1 MTDQHTPLFNFFFRW
16 RPLHW
21 RSIWV
26 YELISFTLMY
36 ASMVFLAHSGQPVT
50 WDFLKI
56 LVFSIISLFSGY
68 FAALIWNDIN
78 DRDIDSV
85 VHPDRP
91 LPGKRMSAARFFAI
105 ALVFSASTFLFAYLV
120 DFWCF
125 LLVGFTALFV
135 AFHNRYFKKGMR
147 LPAYSEIFTPLQWC
161 IVPVFGYLAMHYYV
175 LVPVLMVVLFT
186 YFADSSHDIA
196 EGIHDVEGDSQ
207 FGVRTYATSFGESTA
222 AKVSFAFLTLSGV
235 FGIAVYFV
243 TPLSL
248 IYLIGFVLFWIYTV
262 YRYSRLLKTEGEERR
277 TLGPKIGK
285 NGFDFLL
292 FVYDLIF
299 LDLIIQIL
307 VPNLSWLK
315 II

>member
-1 MTDQHTPLFNFFFRW
+1 MNEPRNKLFHFFFRW

-36 ASMVFLAHSGQPVT
+36 AGVVMLAYGIHPYTMDTFRIV
-50 WDFLKI
+50 I
-56 LVFSIISLFSGY
+56 FSVISLFSGY

-78 DRDIDSV
+78 DREIDSV

-91 LPGKRMSAARFFAI
+91 LPGKRLSTTRFFAI
-105 ALVFSASTFLFAYLV
+105 ALVFSALTFIFSFLV

-125 LLVGFTALFV
+125 ILVGVTAAFV
-135 AFHNRYFKKGMR
+135 AVHNRFFKKAIK

-161 IVPVFGYLAMHYYV
+161 IVPVFGFLALYNYN
-175 LVPVLMVVLFT
+175 LVPVLMLVLFT

-196 EGIHDVEGDSQ
+196 EGIHDVEGDAK
-207 FGVRTYATSFGESTA
+207 FKVRTYATSFGENTA
-222 AKVSFAFLTLSGV
+222 AKISFSYIILSGIFGVGIYLTLRS
-235 FGIAVYFV
+235 
-243 TPLSL
+243 TLSP
-248 IYLIGFVLFWIYTV
+248 IYLVGFLLYWMFTV
-262 YRYSRLLKTEGEERR
+262 YRYSHLLRTEGEARR
-277 TLGPKIGK
+277 QLGSRIGK

-299 LDLIIQIL
+299 LDLVIQLLIGHI
-307 VPNLSWLK
+307 VW
-315 II
+315 

>member
-1 MTDQHTPLFNFFFRW
+1 MTEPSNRLFYFFFRW

-36 ASMVFLAHSGQPVT
+36 AGMVMLAYGIHPYSV
-50 WDFLKI
+50 DLMKI
-56 LVFSIISLFSGY
+56 IVFSVISLFSGY

-78 DRDIDSV
+78 DKDIDRV

-91 LPGKRMSAARFFAI
+91 LPGQRMSTRRFFAI

-125 LLVGFTALFV
+125 ILVGVTAAFV
-135 AFHNRYFKKGMR
+135 AVHNRYFKKGMR

-161 IVPVFGYLAMHYYV
+161 IVPVFGYLALHDYAI
-175 LVPVLMVVLFT
+175 LPVAMLVLFT

-196 EGIHDVEGDSQ
+196 EGIHDVEGDAK
-207 FGVRTYATSFGESTA
+207 FKVRTYATSFGESTA
-222 AKVSFAFLTLSGV
+222 AKASSTYLVLSGV

-243 TPLSL
+243 APLSP
-248 IYLIGFVLFWIYTV
+248 IYLVGFLLFWIYAV
-262 YRYSRLLKTEGEERR
+262 YRYSALLKTDGDVRR
-277 TLGPKIGK
+277 QLGSRIGK

-299 LDLIIQIL
+299 LDLVIHIL

-315 II
+315 IV

>member
-1 MTDQHTPLFNFFFRW
+1 MSESHNRLFRFFFRW

-26 YELISFTLMY
+26 YELISFTFMY
-36 ASMVFLAHSGQPVT
+36 AGMMILGNANQPAP
-50 WDFLKI
+50 WDYPKI
-56 LVFSIISLFSGY
+56 IYGIISLFSGY

-78 DRDIDSV
+78 DKDIDRV

-91 LPGKRMSAARFFAI
+91 LPGKRMTAARFFAI
-105 ALVFSASTFLFAYLV
+105 ALIFSASTFIFAYLV

-125 LLVGFTALFV
+125 ILVGITALFV
-135 AFHNRYFKKGMR
+135 AFHNRYFKKGVH

-161 IVPVFGYLAMHYYV
+161 IVPVFGYLAWHHYAI
-175 LVPVLMVVLFT
+175 LPVLMIVLFT

-196 EGIHDVEGDSQ
+196 EGIHDVEGDSE
-207 FGVRTYATSFGESTA
+207 FGVRTYATSFGENAA
-222 AKVSFAFLTLSGV
+222 AKFSFAYMTLSGV
-235 FGIAVYFV
+235 FGVIIYLV
-243 TPLSL
+243 TPLDL
-248 IYLIGFVLFWIYTV
+248 IYLIGFLLFWGYTV
-262 YRYSRLLKTEGEERR
+262 YRYSHLLRSTGEERR
-277 TLGPKIGK
+277 KIGPLIGK

-299 LDLIIQIL
+299 LDLILQHL